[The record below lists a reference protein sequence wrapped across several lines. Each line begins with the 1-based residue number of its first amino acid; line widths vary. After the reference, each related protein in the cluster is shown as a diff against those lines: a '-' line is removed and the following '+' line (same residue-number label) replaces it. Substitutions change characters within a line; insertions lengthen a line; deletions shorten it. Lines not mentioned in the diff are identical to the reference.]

1 MVSFIMTC
9 HYPLQLNP
17 YRKSVLSLM
26 NSFCGAVEEGDG
38 RFRLRF
44 AAVTVTCSSA
54 IYLDVIFTGLL
65 IIGQICT
72 LLFTFL
78 LAMFVDDLGVA
89 FSGWRISSYP

>member
-1 MVSFIMTC
+1 MLGVQNGPAPT
-9 HYPLQLNP
+9 HERLPHAEL
-17 YRKSVLSLM
+17 
-26 NSFCGAVEEGDG
+26 VEEGDG